1 MGQTHGAADV
11 AAARLLQK
19 KSSAPRG
26 RSAGGRWSP
35 RLAWCVAALGAASAA
50 RPRYFGTR
58 FDCHMRANNTD
69 AAGNP
74 VVMPKCAARHRPPL
88 VLSTDYRIRWLH
100 VPKTG
105 TSFANAIFHAACAGL
120 PKWAAMPVGRA
131 ESVEQYYA
139 QCHPTV
145 ANSEQ
150 CHLRKPG
157 TFGRA
162 HVPLAEP
169 WAPRTAAYVTMVRN
183 PTARLLSGYH
193 FNRHLCAN
201 CSVSTTF
208 VDYFRWSARQNRG
221 IMTNMILGRWGA
233 REAAPYPGSKQIDE
247 ASQRLADFAF
257 VGVVEHWPESIC
269 LFHDAFGGDA
279 LPAEFQNVRPS
290 TRAEG
295 RLRLPEAKQMLEQAG
310 LSDRSD
316 RKVYAFAKDLF
327 HRRYARSKRPLP
339 EQPPAHPEEA
349 PTLSKAP
356 KTPHRRRQ

>member
-1 MGQTHGAADV
+1 MGHTGAAADG
-11 AAARLLQK
+11 AAARLSLH
-19 KSSAPRG
+19 RG
-26 RSAGGRWSP
+26 RLRRSAGGLVP
-35 RLAWCVAALGAASAA
+35 RLACFFAFLGLASAGKPRKWGTKFDCARANGTAAGTAAGAA
-50 RPRYFGTR
+50 
-58 FDCHMRANNTD
+58 
-69 AAGNP
+69 
-74 VVMPKCAARHRPPL
+74 VPKCAVRRRPSL
-88 VLSTDYRIRWLH
+88 QLSSDYRIRWLH